1 VIGDASEDV
10 AQINL
15 GIEVVDLQL
24 PRIVNIAAARLSPES
39 GLKEEVLSGIVG
51 ICSRPSVV

>member
-39 GLKEEVLSGIVG
+39 GLKEVLSGIVG